1 MPTSTSGA
9 EFIETSHSPPPQL
22 PVRLFARYCYPN
34 KPHLNI
40 YSMVIVIGSI
50 VKSLKG
56 TSELKKLLGTLK
68 CDPMVG
74 NVADEFSA
82 LTVFEDES
90 GVGKIWKDLFETED
104 VDVRVPEVL
113 QMLAEPELPVGKRLP
128 LALIAL
134 VDGLLVCGHK
144 QIRVKQSYVRM
155 VEDPEEFLQ
164 YSWGRAAFLTTLF
177 RLTPP
182 AAASP
187 AQKAKSLEVMRER
200 LKQQTTACYGFP
212 LALQLLAFKAIPALL
227 ARIPQAE
234 KMTNFLEDPEGC
246 NTTNTLLHFEDIIE
260 VETETEWEDEIE
272 DPTVQKLVGLMR
284 GGHKFQT
291 SDFVGG
297 DSSLPPLIG
306 TSKVTGPGV
315 TKECPQERRRFR
327 KKFEEPGCSSQ
338 PQRRPFRPRF
348 MVGYTPMK
356 GVPILIIEEAE
367 VWIENAKQ
375 VEKKRVSVCFNN
387 ANDAPTVVANDAP
400 TVQTLSPEATILEA
414 DQLATAVKAVFHMSV
429 GENSGFPRVEEAPM
443 TTGLNLLAQ
452 EVENASGVDQED
464 SELVDNTL
472 ALVLAKPKTFVLPSQ
487 DFVESDEVGTS
498 VPDETNSEN
507 KETASPTNSEDYKT
521 PPEES
526 PTAESRTPEGGNVLN
541 RRYSTRLTKIQEG
554 EWKCISVRSTK
565 VEKDKGK
572 RIQKRSTKIGGVYT
586 PDKKLKEL
594 FKSCQKPKYTP
605 LADVDVKKFK
615 ELRKVLQENPKQVFE
630 IVTGPTVS
638 NQFFLS
644 LARPTNWVT
653 NEVFRCTCTPALR
666 HGSSYLNQ
674 RCALMDY
681 YPISCILSKVAKFEE
696 ATDKRNFN
704 WGGPAKCF
712 VTGKSRRS
720 NWKMELFRDIDRVY
734 VPMLWG
740 LDHWEGL
747 VINLHSKQVEILD
760 CKITHNESDAAVVE
774 HMSPL
779 LRSLPYVLSAYLPPN
794 VWTPPEDE
802 DGEFTWIR
810 PANIYQN
817 ERSGDCGRALLNS

>member
-1 MPTSTSGA
+1 MVSQLRKYSTEPENSDQEMPTSTSGA

-40 YSMVIVIGSI
+40 YSMAIVIGSI

-56 TSELKKLLGTLK
+56 TSELKKLLGSQFGYLFHLPVSRCLNSAK
-68 CDPMVG
+68 LCDPMVG

-104 VDVRVPEVL
+104 VDVWSVSLWSQTDTSQAV
-113 QMLAEPELPVGKRLP
+113 
-128 LALIAL
+128 
-134 VDGLLVCGHK
+134 
-144 QIRVKQSYVRM
+144 VR
-155 VEDPEEFLQ
+155 Q
-164 YSWGRAAFLTTLF
+164 
-177 RLTPP
+177 
-182 AAASP
+182 
-187 AQKAKSLEVMRER
+187 
-200 LKQQTTACYGFP
+200 
-212 LALQLLAFKAIPALL
+212 
-227 ARIPQAE
+227 
-234 KMTNFLEDPEGC
+234 N
-246 NTTNTLLHFEDIIE
+246 
-260 VETETEWEDEIE
+260 
-272 DPTVQKLVGLMR
+272 
-284 GGHKFQT
+284 
-291 SDFVGG
+291 VGG
-297 DSSLPPLIG
+297 QNRRPHSSEV
-306 TSKVTGPGV
+306 SWFDAWR
-315 TKECPQERRRFR
+315 PQVSNLGFR
-327 KKFEEPGCSSQ
+327 CQ
-338 PQRRPFRPRF
+338 PQRRPFRPRRG
-348 MVGYTPMK
+348 VGVEPESTDSGEINEELKAWICGELSTPR
-356 GVPILIIEEAE
+356 
-367 VWIENAKQ
+367 
-375 VEKKRVSVCFNN
+375 RVSVCFNN
-387 ANDAPTVVANDAP
+387 ANDAPTVVANDVP

-414 DQLATAVKAVFHMSV
+414 DQLATAVKAVFHMSA

-507 KETASPTNSEDYKT
+507 KETTSPTNSEDYKT

-653 NEVFRCTCTPALR
+653 NE
-666 HGSSYLNQ
+666 GSPTES
-674 RCALMDY
+674 DD
-681 YPISCILSKVAKFEE
+681 SSKCPKKK
-696 ATDKRNFN
+696 TRTKY
-704 WGGPAKCF
+704 K
-712 VTGKSRRS
+712 
-720 NWKMELFRDIDRVY
+720 
-734 VPMLWG
+734 
-740 LDHWEGL
+740 
-747 VINLHSKQVEILD
+747 
-760 CKITHNESDAAVVE
+760 HNED
-774 HMSPL
+774 
-779 LRSLPYVLSAYLPPN
+779 
-794 VWTPPEDE
+794 PEDE
-802 DGEFTWIR
+802 HSYDAGGSCTPNTLEEGSEE
-810 PANIYQN
+810 ASDSEVDLKDYQEYFQN
-817 ERSGDCGRALLNS
+817 NHKSRSESSAESD

>member
-9 EFIETSHSPPPQL
+9 EFIETSHSRPPQL
-22 PVRLFARYCYPN
+22 PVRLFARYCYPK

-40 YSMVIVIGSI
+40 YSKAIVIGSI

-56 TSELKKLLGTLK
+56 TSELKKLLGSLK

-90 GVGKIWKDLFETED
+90 GVGEIWKDLFETED

-113 QMLAEPELPVGKRLP
+113 QMLAEPELPVGKCLP

-144 QIRVKQSYVRM
+144 QIRVKPSYVRM

-227 ARIPQAE
+227 SRIPQAE

-272 DPTVQKLVGLMR
+272 DPTVQKLVGLMC

-306 TSKVTGPGV
+306 TSKVTWLGV

-327 KKFEEPGCSSQ
+327 KKTEEPGCSSQ
-338 PQRRPFRPRF
+338 PQRRPFRPRR
-348 MVGYTPMK
+348 GI
-356 GVPILIIEEAE
+356 GVEPESTDSGEINEELKA
-367 VWIENAKQ
+367 WICAR
-375 VEKKRVSVCFNN
+375 RVSVCFNN

-452 EVENASGVDQED
+452 EVENAIGVDQED

-526 PTAESRTPEGGNVLN
+526 PTAESRTPESGNVLN

-630 IVTGPTVS
+630 IVIGPTVS

-704 WGGPAKCF
+704 WGSQAKCF
-712 VTGKSRRS
+712 VTGKSRRR